1 MFKKDIKILN
11 GTNNLSYEQIGKEID
26 NYINKIKQNGYVD
39 FYINGQKYVLIYEEM
54 KSIDKYTIVL
64 GDYYE

>member
-26 NYINKIKQNGYVD
+26 NYINKIKQNGYVG